1 MKKYKKA
8 ALNIAILT
16 MILSSGLTSRT
27 ISLARADLDLDTEII
42 QTESSN
48 EQKEKII
55 IAFENNDFETWQK
68 LIGSRNQLGKIIDEN
83 GFNKFIEARNAARD
97 GNYEE
102 AISITE
108 SLKNRIKIGL
118 V

>member
-27 ISLARADLDLDTEII
+27 ISLVNNDLDLDAETI
-42 QTESSN
+42 QTQSTN

-55 IAFENNDFETWQK
+55 TAFENNDFMTWQK
-68 LIGSRNQLGKIIDEN
+68 MVGARNQLGKIIDEN
-83 GFNKFIEARNAARD
+83 GFKKFIEARNAARD
-97 GNYEE
+97 GKYEE
-102 AISITE
+102 AIKITE
-108 SLKNRIKIGL
+108 GLKSKIKEGL

>member
-16 MILSSGLTSRT
+16 LILSSGLTSQT
-27 ISLARADLDLDTEII
+27 ISLVNTDSDFDTETI
-42 QTESSN
+42 QTQSSN
-48 EQKEKII
+48 KQKEKII

-68 LIGSRNQLGKIIDEN
+68 MIGSRNQLGKIIDEN
-83 GFNKFIEARNAARD
+83 GFNEFIEARTAARD
-97 GNYEE
+97 GKYEE
-102 AISITE
+102 AIEITE
-108 SLKNRIKIGL
+108 NLKSRIKSGL